1 MKRFLKGC
9 LAFVIMV
16 ACVVPQMP
24 TSEASS
30 TTMQSPVIVALAY
43 GTSAVDGANILN
55 SVGSGYQY
63 GYLDSDRNFIEVGYT
78 TQTGISAVKTQNL
91 YYTKLDTGFSGY
103 TDITSSVD
111 TSTAI
116 TVGCYHIQLPTSYE
130 TFDEATVAAASV
142 SGGFVAWINGT
153 YYVRIGAYLD
163 NDTATTA
170 MEALG
175 VADTTIV
182 GTSSYGMSVM
192 QTGTSTVL
200 FQFDP
205 QGEVGLVC
213 MPMTTGS
220 DKAET
225 WYSGLRYYG
234 SFRFQRVSGGDIVVC
249 NVVDEIDYVSCVLSQ
264 EMSDSWPL
272 EALKAQA
279 VAVRTYCATNY
290 GRHSAIY
297 ADICNSTHCQAY
309 IGCSKVGDNTLQA
322 AQETAGVYAWYN
334 GSLIEAYY
342 YSCNG
347 GTTESSGNVWYTSIP
362 YLVAKEDPYEPLV
375 ASETGKYNWSVT
387 YTGDQLA
394 AYMNSN
400 GYAASTI
407 VDINVTARTDM
418 GNVYSISA
426 IDSNGKSWSFYKEA
440 TRTIYGLNSQN
451 YSIVGGSGEVT
462 SGTYSTTDGGSIS
475 SSSAYVINGD
485 GTTSK
490 ISGTPYVITSSGT
503 SVLTAQDSTTTSTTT
518 TTTDTFTFT
527 GSGWGHSVG
536 MSQWGAYSMAKLGY
550 DYIDILTFYY
560 TGIEVY

>member
-1 MKRFLKGC
+1 MKKFLKSC
-9 LAFVIMV
+9 LAFVLLV

-43 GTSAVDGANILN
+43 GTAAVDGANILN

-63 GYLDSDRNFIEVGYT
+63 GYLDDSRNFVQVGYT
-78 TQTGISAVKTQNL
+78 TQTGISAIKTQNL

-103 TDITSSVD
+103 TDITSAVD
-111 TSTAI
+111 TSSAI
-116 TVGCYHIQLPTSYE
+116 VVGCYHIQLPTSYA
-130 TFDEATVAAASV
+130 TYDEALAAAGSV

-153 YYVRIGAYLD
+153 YYVRTGSYLD
-163 NDTATTA
+163 NTTATTA

-182 GTSSYGMSVM
+182 GTSSYGMSVV
-192 QTGTSTVL
+192 QTGTSTIL

-213 MPMTTGS
+213 MPVSTDS
-220 DKAET
+220 EKAET

-234 SFRFQRVSGGDIVVC
+234 GFRFQRVSGGDIVVC
-249 NVVDEIDYVSCVLSQ
+249 SIVEEVDYISCVLSQ

-290 GRHSAIY
+290 GRHSDIY

-322 AQETAGVYAWYN
+322 AQETAGEYAWYN
-334 GSLIEAYY
+334 GDLVEAYY

-347 GTTESSGNVWYTSIP
+347 GATESVQNVWNETIP
-362 YLVAKEDPYEPLV
+362 YLTGVIDPYEPLV
-375 ASETGKYNWSVT
+375 ASETGNYNWNVT
-387 YTGDQLA
+387 YSADELTTL
-394 AYMNSN
+394 MNNS
-400 GYAASTI
+400 GYVNSGV
-407 VDINVTARTDM
+407 VDVYVSARTDM
-418 GNVYSISA
+418 NNVYSVTIEDSA
-426 IDSNGKSWSFYKEA
+426 GKTWTFSKEKV
-440 TRTIYGLNSQN
+440 RTFFGLNSIN

-462 SGTYSTTDGGSIS
+462 SGTYATTDGGSIS

-490 ISGTPYVITSSGT
+490 VTGTPYVITSSGT
-503 SVLTAQDSTTTSTTT
+503 TVLTAEDSTSTASTT